1 MRPHQKVVV
10 IHRCHGALEDRR
22 NVYLLVGADST
33 TYPQRWNPHQLAN
46 VFRVIYRLGLI
57 NRYDIVWGYSDLAG
71 FVGTLLGASGS
82 ATGWYHSL
90 RLWSREKWQPRSGGR
105 QANPRYFVAPLLS
118 SVQRETE
125 ALDVARSNLAETVFP
140 DPNELSMLLENAPY
154 GAADAWQQHL
164 NAMARLHASTP
175 RSGDVAT
182 QLQDFQTRVGT
193 AIKLFEHLKTEGIVL
208 SGQYP
213 TALAT
218 LRESIDTFAELENL

>member
-1 MRPHQKVVV
+1 
-10 IHRCHGALEDRR
+10 
-22 NVYLLVGADST
+22 
-33 TYPQRWNPHQLAN
+33 
-46 VFRVIYRLGLI
+46 
-57 NRYDIVWGYSDLAG
+57 
-71 FVGTLLGASGS
+71 
-82 ATGWYHSL
+82 
-90 RLWSREKWQPRSGGR
+90 
-105 QANPRYFVAPLLS
+105 
-118 SVQRETE
+118 
-125 ALDVARSNLAETVFP
+125 
-140 DPNELSMLLENAPY
+140 MLLENAPY